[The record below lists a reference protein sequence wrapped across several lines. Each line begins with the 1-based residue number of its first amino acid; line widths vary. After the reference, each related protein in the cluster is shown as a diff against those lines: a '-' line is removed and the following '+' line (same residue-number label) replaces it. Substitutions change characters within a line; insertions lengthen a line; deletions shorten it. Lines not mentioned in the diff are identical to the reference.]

1 MVMPVIFPCAK
12 IVSDPKMAEV
22 GFIAKMAG
30 VSAPASRNLE
40 SQLLHAMATADMMAP
55 EAKQRKHSHHEES
68 CP

>member
-1 MVMPVIFPCAK
+1 
-12 IVSDPKMAEV
+12 MAEV